1 MKDPRDQRPSLPQH
15 HHDRRHRR
23 GTSALIAQLALQ
35 DITEISG
42 THKGKGRSDAVKTDE
57 EHAFDLQADYW
68 RTELDLQLAQS
79 LNRALETDANW
90 LAVAQAAEDDHRYAL
105 ALRDGAALPTQSANQ
120 RLMEDPAF
128 MRTLMAAPPDAAICA
143 DVVERDL
150 VPTTGTST
158 ATTPLSTRPPS
169 PSTSSQCVICGD
181 RLRAQ
186 RSFRAPCGDQY
197 CHGCLRDLVQASI
210 NDESLYPVR
219 CCGPT
224 SCRERFSTTPFLRFT
239 ITFPNQVQRA
249 RNAGHGA
256 CLLPESYL
264 LGFPWFFRGKQ
275 WRHGVYSV
283 RDGRLPFV
291 ASRMHIGERTAS
303 RTLRFKTCTR

>member
-1 MKDPRDQRPSLPQH
+1 MIEDIDEA
-15 HHDRRHRR
+15 
-23 GTSALIAQLALQ
+23 TSALIAQLALQ

-42 THKGKGRSDAVKTDE
+42 TLKGKGRSDAVKTDE

-158 ATTPLSTRPPS
+158 ATNASVDQATLPPRHHPNVLYAETVS
-169 PSTSSQCVICGD
+169 EHSVASA
-181 RLRAQ
+181 LRAEI
-186 RSFRAPCGDQY
+186 STAMAAFE
-197 CHGCLRDLVQASI
+197 DLVQASI
-210 NDESLYPVR
+210 NDESLYP
-219 CCGPT
+219 
-224 SCRERFSTTPFLRFT
+224 SDAAADLLSREIFYHS
-239 ITFPNQVQRA
+239 FPSLYDHVSKSS
-249 RNAGHGA
+249 
-256 CLLPESYL
+256 PES
-264 LGFPWFFRGKQ
+264 
-275 WRHGVYSV
+275 S
-283 RDGRLPFV
+283 
-291 ASRMHIGERTAS
+291 ER
-303 RTLRFKTCTR
+303 RP